1 MEALEIILSAIGSLG
16 FPIVMCILM
25 FDYMKKSSNQLNSS
39 VASLT
44 GVVNELKD
52 LVKLMLANQS
62 NIQ

>member
-25 FDYMKKSSNQLNSS
+25 FDYMKKSSNQLNAS

-62 NIQ
+62 SI

>member
-25 FDYMKKSSNQLNSS
+25 FDYMKKFSNQLNTS

-62 NIQ
+62 SI